1 YSNAR
6 RFIWHAVAEPICV
19 VSNAAMK
26 RNELFMSEG
35 YKPPGVRLLMGR
47 ITDPRFTAE
56 SDLNGPAP
64 GVGQKPCEPFDRS
77 RLTGPNIKDGGDV
90 VRVNQRPADRRSI
103 DDAHEV
109 ARFLASSTEFDDALA
124 GKQPLAKLPQE

>member
-1 YSNAR
+1 
-6 RFIWHAVAEPICV
+6 
-19 VSNAAMK
+19 
-26 RNELFMSEG
+26 MSEG

-47 ITDPRFTAE
+47 IIDPRFTAE
-56 SDLNGPAP
+56 SDLNGRAQ
-64 GVGQKPCEPFDRS
+64 GVGKKPCERIDRS
-77 RLTGPNIKDGGDV
+77 RLTGPNINDRWDV
-90 VRVNQRPADRRSI
+90 VRLNQRPNDRRSI